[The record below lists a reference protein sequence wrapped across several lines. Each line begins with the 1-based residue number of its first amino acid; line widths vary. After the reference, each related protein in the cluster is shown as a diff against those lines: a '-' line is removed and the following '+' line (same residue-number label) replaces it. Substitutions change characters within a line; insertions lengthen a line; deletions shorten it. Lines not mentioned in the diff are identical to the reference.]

1 MKVLMLSWEYT
12 PHIVGGL
19 GKHVVELVPELIAD
33 GVEVHL
39 VVPRLG
45 GGEDSEPLAL
55 PDGSPAANGS
65 RVYRVEPSNAQGD
78 FFAKT
83 FYDNAQVRAFASRLV
98 AEEGGFDLIHNHDWL
113 SSFAA
118 IDLKYDF
125 RLPLLTTIHATE
137 MGRNHGN
144 LYGGLQQAIHQAE
157 WRTSY
162 ESWRIIAC
170 SYYMAWEIQTYF
182 GVPPEKIEVIP
193 NGVDPRR
200 FDALNGVDLSKFRS
214 RFAQPDQPIVY
225 YVGRMVPEKGL
236 AVLVESVPYVL
247 REWPRV
253 RFVLA
258 GGGGYV
264 EELRAKARALG
275 VADNI
280 IFPGRISDEDRDGLF
295 KVANAAVFPSLY
307 EPFGI
312 VALEA
317 MAAGTPVIVSEV
329 GGLTEVVDLHR
340 TGITVKPNDP
350 QSLAWGIL
358 HTLKNPQWSAT
369 RASNAYQAVR
379 AEFNWPR
386 IADLTTRVYHRVVDE
401 ACGGDWA
408 YKVPEGVPEAA
419 AAT

>member
-1 MKVLMLSWEYT
+1 VKILMLSWEYT

-39 VVPRLG
+39 VTPRLQ
-45 GGEDSEPLAL
+45 GGESTEPLTL
-55 PDGSPAANGS
+55 PDGSPAENGS
-65 RVYRVEPSNAQGD
+65 CVYRVDPSNVEGD
-78 FFAKT
+78 FFART
-83 FYDNAQVRAFASRLV
+83 FSDNQPVRAFASRLV

-118 IDLKYDF
+118 IDLKHMHK
-125 RLPLLTTIHATE
+125 LPLLSTVHATE
-137 MGRNHGN
+137 IGRNQGHVF
-144 LYGGLQQAIHQAE
+144 GGMQQAIHEAE
-157 WRTSY
+157 WRTTY
-162 ESWRIIAC
+162 ESWRVIAC

-182 GVPPEKIEVIP
+182 GVPPEKIDVIP

-200 FDALNGVDLSKFRS
+200 FDALNGKDLAEFRLG
-214 RFAQPDQPIVY
+214 FAQPDQPIVY
-225 YVGRMVPEKGL
+225 YVGRIVPEKGL
-236 AVLVESVPYVL
+236 SVLVDSVPYVL
-247 REWPRV
+247 REWPGV
-253 RFVLA
+253 KFVLA
-258 GGGGYV
+258 GGGYV
-264 EELRAKARALG
+264 EGLRAKARALG

-280 IFPGRISDEDRDGLF
+280 IFPGRVSDEVRDRLF
-295 KVANAAVFPSLY
+295 KVANVAVFPSLY

-317 MAAGTPVIVSEV
+317 MAAGTPVVVSEV

-358 HTLKNPQWSAT
+358 HTLKHPEWSAT
-369 RASNAYQAVR
+369 RASNANHAVR

-386 IADLTTRVYHRVVDE
+386 IADLTTRVYRRVIDE
-401 ACGGDWA
+401 AREGDWA
-408 YKVPEGVPEAA
+408 YKVPQG
-419 AAT
+419 ATPR

>member
-1 MKVLMLSWEYT
+1 MKILMLSWEYS

-33 GVEVHL
+33 GVELHL
-39 VVPRLG
+39 VAPRFK
-45 GGEDSEPLAL
+45 GGEYSEPLAL
-55 PDGSPAANGS
+55 PDGSPAENGS
-65 RVYRVEPSNAQGD
+65 RVYRVDPANAEGD

-83 FYDNAQVRAFASRLV
+83 FYDNQQVRAFASRLL

-118 IDLKYDF
+118 IDLKYEHT
-125 RLPLLTTIHATE
+125 LPLLSTIHATE
-137 MGRNHGN
+137 SGRYQGN
-144 LYGGLQQAIHQAE
+144 LFGGLQKAIHQAE
-157 WRTSY
+157 WRTTY
-162 ESWRIIAC
+162 ESWRVIAC

-182 GVPPEKIEVIP
+182 GAPPEKIDVIP

-200 FDALNGVDLSKFRS
+200 FDALNGRDLSEFRLG
-214 RFAQPDQPIVY
+214 FAQPNEPIVY

-236 AVLVESVPYVL
+236 AVLVDSVPYVL
-247 REWPRV
+247 REWPGV
-253 RFVLA
+253 KFVLA

-280 IFPGRISDEDRDGLF
+280 IFPGRVSDEVRDGLF
-295 KVANAAVFPSLY
+295 KVANVAVFPSLY

-317 MAAGTPVIVSEV
+317 MAAGTPVVVSEV

-358 HTLKNPQWSAT
+358 HTLKNPEWSAT
-369 RASNAYQAVR
+369 RASNAHHAVR
-379 AEFNWPR
+379 AEFNWAR
-386 IADLTTRVYHRVVDE
+386 IADMTTRVYRRVIDE
-401 ACGGDWA
+401 ARAGDWA
-408 YKVPEGVPEAA
+408 YKVPQGAA
-419 AAT
+419 AR